1 MSVVQLNAPLHERC
15 RELEAELLALG
26 FTEGSLLDHPK
37 EDITADA
44 LRFLI
49 AAMTLMI
56 ERKTADPLYEAA
68 ITVREPLSLKTL
80 ARKVLERNRK

>member
-1 MSVVQLNAPLHERC
+1 
-15 RELEAELLALG
+15 
-26 FTEGSLLDHPK
+26 
-37 EDITADA
+37 
-44 LRFLI
+44 
-49 AAMTLMI
+49 MTLMI